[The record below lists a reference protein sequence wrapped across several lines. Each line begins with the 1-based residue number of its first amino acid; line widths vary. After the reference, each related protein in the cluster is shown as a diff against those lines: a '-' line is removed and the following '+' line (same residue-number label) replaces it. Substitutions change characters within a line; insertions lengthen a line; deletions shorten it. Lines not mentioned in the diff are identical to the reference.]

1 MKSFYLIPL
10 LLLSACSTSPK
21 LTLRPLPSSPVEN
34 ASVRYPE
41 VVRAYHFGR
50 YVDPSDD
57 LVMHE
62 QHTVFR
68 VEENTRWSLRT
79 ATMGGVGVS
88 ATTMVT
94 PRDSA
99 FSPLPV
105 NDAVLAEVNAQ
116 KLATIQM
123 MMQTRTLSAA
133 LGQFQ
138 TALAQTKTNLQETA
152 VLRAAV
158 SDMKH
163 RLDALEA
170 EPEQLWV
177 SANTRNTGAP
187 SLPAT
192 SDQFLM
198 RCTSFAR
205 ASLFAM
211 VKLFPTP
218 VPLMPRPRLKACR
231 FSLKM

>member
-10 LLLSACSTSPK
+10 LFLSACSTSPK
-21 LTLRPLPSSPVEN
+21 MTLRPQSSPPVEN

-50 YVDPSDD
+50 YVDPGDD

-68 VEENTRWSLRT
+68 VEESTRWSLRT
-79 ATMGGVGVS
+79 ATTGGAGVS
-88 ATTMVT
+88 ATTMAT

-116 KLATIQM
+116 KLATVQIM
-123 MMQTRTLSAA
+123 IQTRTLSAA

-138 TALAQTKTNLQETA
+138 TALAQSKTNLQETA

-158 SDMKH
+158 NDMKH
-163 RLDALEA
+163 RLDTLEA
-170 EPEQLWV
+170 APEQL
-177 SANTRNTGAP
+177 
-187 SLPAT
+187 PAT
-192 SDQFLM
+192 
-198 RCTSFAR
+198 
-205 ASLFAM
+205 
-211 VKLFPTP
+211 
-218 VPLMPRPRLKACR
+218 PLSATNAPPDPL
-231 FSLKM
+231 SP

>member
-21 LTLRPLPSSPVEN
+21 LTLRPQPSSPVEN
-34 ASVRYPE
+34 ASVRFPE
-41 VVRAYHFGR
+41 AVRAYHFGR

-88 ATTMVT
+88 ATTMAT

-116 KLATIQM
+116 KLATVQI

-133 LGQFQ
+133 LAQFQ

-152 VLRAAV
+152 ALRVAV

-163 RLDALEA
+163 RLDALESA
-170 EPEQLWV
+170 PEQL
-177 SANTRNTGAP
+177 
-187 SLPAT
+187 PAT
-192 SDQFLM
+192 
-198 RCTSFAR
+198 
-205 ASLFAM
+205 
-211 VKLFPTP
+211 
-218 VPLMPRPRLKACR
+218 PLSATNAPPDPL
-231 FSLKM
+231 SP

>member
-10 LLLSACSTSPK
+10 LFLSACSTSPK
-21 LTLRPLPSSPVEN
+21 LTLRPQPSSPVEN

-79 ATMGGVGVS
+79 ATTGVAGVS
-88 ATTMVT
+88 ATTMAT
-94 PRDSA
+94 PQDSA
-99 FSPLPV
+99 YCPLPV

-116 KLATIQM
+116 KMATVQI

-152 VLRAAV
+152 ALRAAV
-158 SDMKH
+158 SDIKH
-163 RLDALEA
+163 RLDALESS
-170 EPEQLWV
+170 PEQLPATPL
-177 SANTRNTGAP
+177 SATNAP
-187 SLPAT
+187 S
-192 SDQFLM
+192 D
-198 RCTSFAR
+198 
-205 ASLFAM
+205 
-211 VKLFPTP
+211 
-218 VPLMPRPRLKACR
+218 PLSP
-231 FSLKM
+231 

>member
-1 MKSFYLIPL
+1 MKSIYLIPL
-10 LLLSACSTSPK
+10 LFLSACSTSPK
-21 LTLRPLPSSPVEN
+21 LALRPQSPSL
-34 ASVRYPE
+34 AADTVRYPE

-79 ATMGGVGVS
+79 ATMGGAGVS
-88 ATTMVT
+88 TSTMAT

-116 KLATIQM
+116 KLATVQI
-123 MMQTRTLSAA
+123 MMQTRTLSTA

-138 TALAQTKTNLQETA
+138 TALAQSKTNLQETA

-163 RLDALEA
+163 RLDALESA
-170 EPEQLWV
+170 PEQL
-177 SANTRNTGAP
+177 
-187 SLPAT
+187 PAT
-192 SDQFLM
+192 
-198 RCTSFAR
+198 
-205 ASLFAM
+205 
-211 VKLFPTP
+211 
-218 VPLMPRPRLKACR
+218 PLSTTNSPPDPL
-231 FSLKM
+231 SP

>member
-1 MKSFYLIPL
+1 MKSFHFIPL
-10 LLLSACSTSPK
+10 LFLSACSTAPK
-21 LTLRPLPSSPVEN
+21 LAVRPQSPSL
-34 ASVRYPE
+34 AADTVRYPE

-68 VEENTRWSLRT
+68 VEENTRWSLRP
-79 ATMGGVGVS
+79 ATMGSPAVY
-88 ATTMVT
+88 ATTTAM
-94 PRDSA
+94 PQDSA

-116 KLATIQM
+116 KLATVQI

-138 TALAQTKTNLQETA
+138 TALAQSKTNLQETA

-163 RLDALEA
+163 RLDTLEA
-170 EPEQLWV
+170 APEQFPAAPL
-177 SANTRNTGAP
+177 SATNAP
-187 SLPAT
+187 P
-192 SDQFLM
+192 D
-198 RCTSFAR
+198 
-205 ASLFAM
+205 
-211 VKLFPTP
+211 
-218 VPLMPRPRLKACR
+218 PLSP
-231 FSLKM
+231 

>member
-10 LLLSACSTSPK
+10 LFLSACSSSPK
-21 LTLRPLPSSPVEN
+21 LALRPQPSSPVEN

-50 YVDPSDD
+50 YVDPGDD

-88 ATTMVT
+88 TSTMAT
-94 PRDSA
+94 PQDSA
-99 FSPLPV
+99 YCPLPV

-116 KLATIQM
+116 RLATVQI

-152 VLRAAV
+152 TLRAAI
-158 SDMKH
+158 SEMKH
-163 RLDALEA
+163 RLDTLESA
-170 EPEQLWV
+170 SEQ
-177 SANTRNTGAP
+177 
-187 SLPAT
+187 LPAT
-192 SDQFLM
+192 
-198 RCTSFAR
+198 
-205 ASLFAM
+205 
-211 VKLFPTP
+211 
-218 VPLMPRPRLKACR
+218 PLPATNAPPDPL
-231 FSLKM
+231 SP